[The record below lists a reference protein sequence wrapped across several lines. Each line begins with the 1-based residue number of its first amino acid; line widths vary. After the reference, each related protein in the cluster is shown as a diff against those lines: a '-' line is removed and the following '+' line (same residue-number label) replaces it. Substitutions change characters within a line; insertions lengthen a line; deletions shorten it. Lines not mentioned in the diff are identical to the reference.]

1 MHPIFLDIIDIHA
14 YTVYM
19 QRMQI
24 LFSEPQLS
32 RLRKIAQLQDRPVSE
47 LIRGAVDFW
56 LSRYSLDDQIHIAEQ
71 PPVYSCG
78 DISVQSDELRAIAH
92 EDRERT

>member
-1 MHPIFLDIIDIHA
+1 
-14 YTVYM
+14 M

-24 LFSEPQLS
+24 LFSKPQLS

-56 LSRYSLDDQIHIAEQ
+56 LSRYSLDNQNYITEQ

-78 DISVQSDELRAIAH
+78 DIAVPGDELRTIAH
-92 EDRERT
+92 EDREHV

>member
-1 MHPIFLDIIDIHA
+1 MHTIFLDLIYIHV

-56 LSRYSLDDQIHIAEQ
+56 LSRYSLDDQSCIAEQ
-71 PPVYSCG
+71 PPMYSCG
-78 DISVQSDELRAIAH
+78 DISVQSDEFRAIAH